1 MTVSPVVTALQ
12 APITPRTTKM
22 PKNVNSGDIKIV
34 EARITR
40 SLRIALAAAL
50 IVALVIPVAESA
62 LVISTTGKLVMRS
75 MDAVALLA
83 IAVSL
88 INAFL
93 LNRRLNKKSHSR

>member
-1 MTVSPVVTALQ
+1 
-12 APITPRTTKM
+12 M